1 MHFDIFSQGNSV
13 FHSLDPR
20 IKILAFIPLIFVVAL
35 LQDIWAATCYLIL
48 AILFIFIARINLKA
62 ISSRL
67 AALNVFIVLLWLTLP
82 FSIPG
87 QAVFTFKDLSFSVEG
102 ALYTLVITLKA
113 NAILLYTI
121 AIIGSTDVFSLAH
134 ALFHLRFPRKLVYLF
149 VFLYRYIS
157 VLHAEYDRLRNT
169 VKARSFYPG
178 TNMNTLKTY
187 AYMVGMLFVNSYERS
202 QRIYQALTL
211 RGFRGD
217 FPMLR
222 HFHLHKEDI
231 IFATVMTVVIASRFI
246 LWNS

>member
-20 IKILAFIPLIFVVAL
+20 IKILAFIPLVFIVAL
-35 LQDIWAATCYLIL
+35 LQDLWAAICYLCL
-48 AILFIFIARINLKA
+48 AVLFIFIARIDLKA
-62 ISSRL
+62 LLNRL
-67 AALNVFIVLLWLTLP
+67 VALNVFIVLLWLTLP
-82 FSIPG
+82 FSIKG
-87 QAVFTFKDLSFSVEG
+87 QAIFVVKDLTFSVEG

-113 NAILLYTI
+113 NAILLFTI
-121 AIIGSTDVFSLAH
+121 ALIGTTDVFTLAH
-134 ALFHLRFPRKLVYLF
+134 ALFHLKFPRKLVYLC

-157 VLHAEYDRLRNT
+157 VLHEEYDRLTNT
-169 VKARSFYPG
+169 AKARSFYPR

-231 IFATVMTVVIASRFI
+231 IFVTTMTVVIASRFI
-246 LWNS
+246 LWK